1 MVRELRCHPDCVARA
16 EIVVGIANRKGMP
29 LKIVIV
35 SFFNKETWE
44 IWDGNVMLATNV
56 KEGEV
61 R

>member
-16 EIVVGIANRKGMP
+16 EIVVGVANRKGIP
-29 LKIVIV
+29 LKIVV
-35 SFFNKETWE
+35 VPFCNKETWE
-44 IWDGNVMLATNV
+44 IWGDNVMLATNV